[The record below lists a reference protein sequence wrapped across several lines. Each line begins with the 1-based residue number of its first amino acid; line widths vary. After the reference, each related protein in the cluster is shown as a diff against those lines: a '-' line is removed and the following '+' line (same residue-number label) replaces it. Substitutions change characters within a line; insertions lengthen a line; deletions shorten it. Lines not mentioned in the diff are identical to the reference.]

1 MSAESWASRFR
12 VLLGVTSLLALA
24 SSQAQTPVAPAKPNA
39 APAPTAPFT
48 DFRYEAPGNTRKITV
63 ADLPQPYATP
73 VAGNGPKI
81 VPRPPNV
88 WPKAL
93 PGFKVDLY
101 AEDVGQARLLRT
113 APNGDVF
120 AAVTAA
126 GKIVLLRG
134 VDDQGKV
141 RQASVFASGLNKPFG
156 IAFYPPGPKPQW
168 M

>member
-1 MSAESWASRFR
+1 MSAESLASRFR
-12 VLLGVTSLLALA
+12 VLLGVSSLLALA
-24 SSQAQTPVAPAKPNA
+24 SCQAQTPAAPAKPNA

-73 VAGNGPKI
+73 TAGNGPKI

-101 AEDVGQARLLRT
+101 AEDAVTRAAAPHRT
-113 APNGDVF
+113 ATYSRPLRRPVRRV
-120 AAVTAA
+120 AA
-126 GKIVLLRG
+126 R
-134 VDDQGKV
+134 
-141 RQASVFASGLNKPFG
+141 RR
-156 IAFYPPGPKPQW
+156 
-168 M
+168 